1 MFTKTLMAA
10 TAAKT
15 TAAATTVKGDPF
27 MKVVEP
33 IVALINSA
41 VVPAIL
47 LVAALGAIYCV
58 MLGAK
63 LAKAEEPQDQQ
74 KAKQA
79 LKNAII
85 GFVLIFI
92 LLMALKIGSVQLA
105 TWYGVNL

>member
-1 MFTKTLMAA
+1 MFTKALMAA
-10 TAAKT
+10 TAAT
-15 TAAATTVKGDPF
+15 TATTVTGDPF
-27 MKVVEP
+27 MEVVKP

-47 LVAALGAIYCV
+47 LVAALGAVYCV

-79 LKNAII
+79 LKNAIV

-105 TWYGVNL
+105 KWYGVNL